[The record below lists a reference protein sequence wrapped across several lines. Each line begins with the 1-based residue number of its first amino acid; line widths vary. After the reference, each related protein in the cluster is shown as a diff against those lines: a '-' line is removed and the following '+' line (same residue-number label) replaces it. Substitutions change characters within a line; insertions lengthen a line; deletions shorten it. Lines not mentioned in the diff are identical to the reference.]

1 MQRHNVCH
9 LCFVSVWCEW
19 KFFAVFFVCCRAGCL
34 SSCQIRCFGLS
45 CVRSSTWSTRQRC
58 KVIEV
63 CRRRTWYFWL
73 KKPSAAPATTLMTT
87 GAWLWPGHSL
97 TGLETAS
104 FLLMILFV
112 SIHAHS
118 WRVFHISVLAWK
130 YRFLSCCTSCIFKTP
145 AGKVQLVI
153 WTTYLFF
160 MKGFTIALLFI
171 HRNISCSI
179 CSSSRGL
186 INLSLI

>member
-1 MQRHNVCH
+1 MWVKI
-9 LCFVSVWCEW
+9 LCRFLRVLQGRVPFLVPDKVLWPQLCEVINM
-19 KFFAVFFVCCRAGCL
+19 KYKAEVQSNR
-34 SSCQIRCFGLS
+34 GLS
-45 CVRSSTWSTRQRC
+45 EENLVFLAQKAFSSSSNNPDDYRSMTMTWSQFNRVR
-58 KVIEV
+58 K
-63 CRRRTWYFWL
+63 
-73 KKPSAAPATTLMTT
+73 
-87 GAWLWPGHSL
+87 
-97 TGLETAS
+97 AS

>member
-1 MQRHNVCH
+1 MSLMFCVCVMWVKI
-9 LCFVSVWCEW
+9 LCRFLRVLQGRVPFLVPDKVLWPQLCEVINM
-19 KFFAVFFVCCRAGCL
+19 KYKAEVQSNR
-34 SSCQIRCFGLS
+34 GLS
-45 CVRSSTWSTRQRC
+45 EENLVFLAQKAFSSSSNNPDDYRSMTMTWSQFNRVRNGL
-58 KVIEV
+58 
-63 CRRRTWYFWL
+63 F
-73 KKPSAAPATTLMTT
+73 
-87 GAWLWPGHSL
+87 L
-97 TGLETAS
+97 THDPVHLYTCTQ
-104 FLLMILFV
+104 LL
-112 SIHAHS
+112 